1 MYEHWENC
9 KKHRLGAFLR
19 LELAFIGKNDPN
31 DNYVL
36 PPFTVGDTID
46 LAKTVFKNRFES
58 LKLEYV
64 VHNKIME
71 VISQYAK

>member
-1 MYEHWENC
+1 M
-9 KKHRLGAFLR
+9 
-19 LELAFIGKNDPN
+19 ELSINFN
-31 DNYVL
+31 
-36 PPFTVGDTID
+36 VGDTID

-71 VISQYAK
+71 VMSQYAK